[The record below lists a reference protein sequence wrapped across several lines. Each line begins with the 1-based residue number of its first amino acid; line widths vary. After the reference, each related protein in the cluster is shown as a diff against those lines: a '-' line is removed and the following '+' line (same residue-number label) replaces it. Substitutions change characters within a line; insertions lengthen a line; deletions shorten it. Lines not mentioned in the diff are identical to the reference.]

1 MSTAGFRQLQ
11 NRASRLSLSQES
23 FVKQNKKLHKNKKI
37 RNQIKPKFDTIKED
51 TMQTLTEDA
60 EMEELA
66 GRITQKTNSIIQNS
80 PINNKNN
87 ININQENNNN
97 NQRQAEESSQQIK
110 RDSSLIQRVESH
122 ANSNAEKKQQEQQ
135 QSLKN
140 SELEKVQ
147 QLLKTVQEML
157 EKNNKM

>member
-37 RNQIKPKFDTIKED
+37 RNQVKPKFDTIKED

-66 GRITQKTNSIIQNS
+66 GKITQKTNSIIQNS
-80 PINNKNN
+80 INNKN
-87 ININQENNNN
+87 INLENNNN
-97 NQRQAEESSQQIK
+97 NQTQQSEENSQQNK

-122 ANSNAEKKQQEQQ
+122 ANNNAEKKQQCP
-135 QSLKN
+135 KN
-140 SELEKVQ
+140 HELEKIQ

-157 EKNNKM
+157 EKNQ